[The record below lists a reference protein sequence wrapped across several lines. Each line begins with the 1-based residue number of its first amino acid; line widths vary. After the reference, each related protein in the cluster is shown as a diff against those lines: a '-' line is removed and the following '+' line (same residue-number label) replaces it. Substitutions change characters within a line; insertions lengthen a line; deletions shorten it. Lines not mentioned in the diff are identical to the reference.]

1 MSAAARRKK
10 LDVRSHE
17 ELEDERNID
26 ASPRASRPPPS
37 QREARARSVVS
48 RARRSHRSLPLETR
62 PEPRVVRGLPER
74 SVQNARPPVA
84 TRAMSDSSA
93 QRVRVGPF
101 AVSVDKQKPLIGAK
115 ISKVRTTPSASA
127 RAARLSVPPRAGTK
141 GATRPADPE
150 PRRRPFRCHASNGKS
165 FASFL
170 FLSASSHRRA
180 ARISYASSP
189 CTPRASRTPPGTPP

>member
-1 MSAAARRKK
+1 M
-10 LDVRSHE
+10 
-17 ELEDERNID
+17 RNIERLS
-26 ASPRASRPPPS
+26 ARASCSSS
-37 QREARARSVVS
+37 QREARARGVVS
-48 RARRSHRSLPLETR
+48 RARRPHRSLSLSRDPAEARGRR
-62 PEPRVVRGLPER
+62 PRTAP
-74 SVQNARPPVA
+74 SVSKHASTCREH
-84 TRAMSDSSA
+84 AMSDSSA

-115 ISKVRTTPSASA
+115 ISKVRTAPSASA